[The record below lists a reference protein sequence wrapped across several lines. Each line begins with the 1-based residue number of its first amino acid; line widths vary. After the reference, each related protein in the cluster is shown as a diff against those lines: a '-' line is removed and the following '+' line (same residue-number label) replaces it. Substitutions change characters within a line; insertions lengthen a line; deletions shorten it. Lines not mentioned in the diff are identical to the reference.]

1 MCSSEL
7 ISSCLYLH
15 FSRAL
20 FLLNFVYISPLPT
33 WFIFHISSTLIL
45 PHNLYLLSSN
55 PAFPSVNDNFILPF
69 LQLTANNRAIFFTEI
84 SQCLKSLVV
93 SGFHPVLVCTDGV
106 LPELDITD
114 AMWLIH
120 YSLPRTK
127 TGFGF
132 RFSCLM
138 KNYSNVFQKS
148 ACVSVI
154 LVCLVYIKLYSQK
167 DQINISSVYLNAR

>member
-1 MCSSEL
+1 
-7 ISSCLYLH
+7 
-15 FSRAL
+15 
-20 FLLNFVYISPLPT
+20 
-33 WFIFHISSTLIL
+33 
-45 PHNLYLLSSN
+45 
-55 PAFPSVNDNFILPF
+55 
-69 LQLTANNRAIFFTEI
+69 LTANNHAVFFTEI
-84 SQCLKSLVV
+84 GKYWKSLGVWGV
-93 SGFHPVLVCTDGV
+93 RGVHPILVCTDDV
-106 LPELDITD
+106 LPELNVTD

-138 KNYSNVFQKS
+138 KNYPDVFQKS

-167 DQINISSVYLNAR
+167 DQINISAVFT

>member
-1 MCSSEL
+1 M
-7 ISSCLYLH
+7 
-15 FSRAL
+15 
-20 FLLNFVYISPLPT
+20 
-33 WFIFHISSTLIL
+33 
-45 PHNLYLLSSN
+45 
-55 PAFPSVNDNFILPF
+55 
-69 LQLTANNRAIFFTEI
+69 TANNHAVFFTETG
-84 SQCLKSLVV
+84 QCWKFLGVR
-93 SGFHPVLVCTDGV
+93 GDNPILVCTDNV
-106 LPELDITD
+106 LPELDVTD

-138 KNYSNVFQKS
+138 KNYPDVFQKS

-167 DQINISSVYLNAR
+167 DQINL